1 MAAISYRLIN
11 GTSGFKMF
19 VVLVLNGQNNKL
31 NFHVLWPTAVE
42 NTVNIR
48 IVAGF
53 LLQVGSHRD
62 FHVTFILYGP

>member
-1 MAAISYRLIN
+1 
-11 GTSGFKMF
+11 MF